1 MLLVLAVGLSACALR
16 EAQGSQA
23 VWTVLIAA
31 LSAAAAA
38 LVVFASMRSWK
49 SRLEDLVAAAE
60 RMSRGDLGQPVREQ
74 GSDEIGRLALAF
86 ERMRQAVEGRDRE
99 LRALNDTLQ
108 QQVED
113 RTRDLAKAKEAAEA
127 ANRAKGE
134 FLARMSHEIRTP
146 MNGIIGMTELALET
160 DLDPEQ
166 AEYLTVVKESASSL
180 LQVINDI
187 LDFSK
192 IEAGFLE
199 MESVEFQVRE
209 CLEDTLRT
217 FAARTFAR
225 GVELV
230 CDVSPD
236 VPETVVGDPGRLRQ
250 VLVNLLANAV
260 KFTPEG
266 EIAVSARVEEMSD
279 ASARLRFTVRDT
291 GIGIPEDSLK
301 RIFEPFA
308 QAATSTARKFGGT
321 GLGLSI
327 CTQVVQRMGGEIW
340 VESRVGEGSSF
351 HFTCVFAAPRPA
363 PAWSPLV
370 EPGGSREALAVED
383 DETALRVVG
392 RLLER
397 CGFSTRLV
405 PGGESALAVLRET
418 AESGGRFGLV
428 VFDASLP
435 DLDGFT
441 VLERARAEGLHA
453 GPAIAL
459 LSPSDLSSAIARC
472 RRLGVAAHLTKPVRE
487 RDFRSAVERAVGAA
501 AASSAGRGDK
511 SPAAAAGAGAQSARP
526 LRVYLAED
534 NPVSQRLVVRILEKR
549 GHSVRVG
556 SSGRDAVEAL
566 ERDRYD
572 LVLMDVEMPELNG
585 YEVTAI
591 LRERERG
598 SGRHTPVIAMTA
610 HATKGARERCLEA
623 GMDAYV
629 SKPLHVAELLSAIE
643 NALGSSDGEKGGAA
657 VP

>member
-23 VWTVLIAA
+23 VWTMLVAA

-60 RMSRGDLGQPVREQ
+60 RMSRGDLSQPVREQ

-108 QQVED
+108 QQVEE

-146 MNGIIGMTELALET
+146 MNGIIGMTDLALET

-166 AEYLTVVKESASSL
+166 AEYLTAVKESASSL

-209 CLEDTLRT
+209 CLEDTLRM

-291 GIGIPEDSLK
+291 GIGIAEDSLK
-301 RIFEPFA
+301 KIFEPFA

-351 HFTCVFAAPRPA
+351 HFTCVFSAPRAA

-397 CGFSTRLV
+397 CGFSTRLA
-405 PGGESALAVLRET
+405 PGGERALAVLRET

-501 AASSAGRGDK
+501 AASPAGRGDK
-511 SPAAAAGAGAQSARP
+511 
-526 LRVYLAED
+526 
-534 NPVSQRLVVRILEKR
+534 
-549 GHSVRVG
+549 
-556 SSGRDAVEAL
+556 
-566 ERDRYD
+566 
-572 LVLMDVEMPELNG
+572 
-585 YEVTAI
+585 
-591 LRERERG
+591 
-598 SGRHTPVIAMTA
+598 
-610 HATKGARERCLEA
+610 
-623 GMDAYV
+623 
-629 SKPLHVAELLSAIE
+629 
-643 NALGSSDGEKGGAA
+643 
-657 VP
+657 